1 MEQRDILE
9 NCEEIIG
16 SDFSTY
22 TEQLKELIKK
32 EKKKEVKISN
42 DDISSGSSQSHQIYG
57 INIWSLGH
65 THATVKFVLLPKI
78 ITSHLM
84 QEKNLNYKEVLILM
98 YGKVPRT
105 EHHLK
110 LLINVSVSIA

>member
-32 EKKKEVKISN
+32 EKKKEVQISN

-57 INIWSLGH
+57 INI
-65 THATVKFVLLPKI
+65 
-78 ITSHLM
+78 
-84 QEKNLNYKEVLILM
+84 
-98 YGKVPRT
+98 
-105 EHHLK
+105 
-110 LLINVSVSIA
+110 

>member
-9 NCEEIIG
+9 NWEEIIG

-42 DDISSGSSQSHQIYG
+42 DISSGSSQSHQIYG
-57 INIWSLGH
+57 INI
-65 THATVKFVLLPKI
+65 
-78 ITSHLM
+78 
-84 QEKNLNYKEVLILM
+84 
-98 YGKVPRT
+98 
-105 EHHLK
+105 
-110 LLINVSVSIA
+110 